1 MLLALFAINSVI
13 EPMGIAQI
21 VALLPL
27 YLAKVGVPASE
38 VPQWVGLFTPL
49 IFLFGLPFIPLWGVW
64 ADKYSRKAVI
74 VRSAAVE
81 AIVLAG
87 VAASQAPWQLAASLM
102 LIGLSL
108 GNTGVMLAVL
118 RETVPPARLG
128 TSFAIVGAAGPIGF
142 ALGPGLAALLV
153 EGLGRSLSD
162 VFVVSSALMFVVTA
176 MVAIWMPEVRPERV
190 PSAPA
195 LRLAYGALRGTLAD
209 APTRALF
216 LLFGVALL
224 AGQMTSTYL
233 PVLVQRI
240 HGGGDGLVGAI
251 GIVGGGAALV
261 GALATPVAGAIGDR
275 IGFRPVLCLGLAGAG
290 VALLTLPGSASVAQ
304 LAAATTVYALC
315 IGAARAM
322 ILALLAV
329 EVPADRRSA
338 TLNLVYLPLYLAG
351 IAGPALGAVLVAG
364 GGVGLVYSAAGL
376 ILGATGIAV
385 AYGLRAARA
394 TAPA

>member
-1 MLLALFAINSVI
+1 MLLALFTINSVI

-21 VALLPL
+21 IALLPL
-27 YLAKVGVPASE
+27 YLAKVGVPVSD

-49 IFLFGLPFIPLWGVW
+49 IFLFGLPFVPLWGVW

-81 AIVLAG
+81 AVVLAG
-87 VAASQAPWQLAASLM
+87 VAASQAPWHLATSLM

-142 ALGPGLAALLV
+142 ALGPGLAAFLV

-162 VFVVSSALMFVVTA
+162 VFVVSSALMLAVTTLLA
-176 MVAIWMPEVRPERV
+176 LGMPEVRPHRV
-190 PSAPA
+190 PTAPA
-195 LRLAYGALRGTLAD
+195 LRLAYGALRGALAD

-216 LLFGVALL
+216 SLFGAALL
-224 AGQMTSTYL
+224 AGQMTSAYL
-233 PVLVQRI
+233 PLLVERV
-240 HGGGDGLVGAI
+240 HGGGEGLVGAI
-251 GIVGGGAALV
+251 GVVVGGAALV
-261 GALATPVAGAIGDR
+261 GASASPLAGALGDR
-275 IGFRPVLCLGLAGAG
+275 VGFRPVLAVGLLGAG
-290 VALLTLPGSASVAQ
+290 LVLLIMPVTPSVMH
-304 LAAATTVYALC
+304 LAAAATLYALC
-315 IGAARAM
+315 IGTARAM
-322 ILALLAV
+322 ILALLSV
-329 EVPADRRSA
+329 EVPAERRSA

-351 IAGPALGAVLVAG
+351 IAGPAAGALLVG
-364 GGVGLVYSAAGL
+364 GGVGLVFGAAGL
-376 ILGATGIAV
+376 ILGASGIRV
-385 AYGLRAARA
+385 VISLRAARR